1 MNTSKA
7 LPAQHPQGIGRE
19 LAAGFGTADLTQPLL
34 QFSLQQLQNNFLQG
48 EKTYF
53 PGRHI
58 PISVMLQPASW
69 GGRGGRNGRE
79 DQGGGEDQGGPAAA
93 PVPESFWKPLLP
105 PAADLQPTA
114 GWLLSS
120 QSEYSAPQRRRA
132 DSPGYS
138 ISLRMEETAGAGQAA
153 GMEPSSRRRG
163 CPANAPCPC
172 SGGDNS
178 SRCCESFGSCF
189 EAWKEAATSDMTSW
203 MLFSKGS
210 DTTASHM
217 PECQV
222 TLWKWSWEVRF

>member
-1 MNTSKA
+1 MNASKA

-19 LAAGFGTADLTQPLL
+19 LAAGFSTADLTQPLL
-34 QFSLQQLQNNFLQG
+34 QFSLQQLQTNFLQG

-53 PGRHI
+53 PGLHI

-69 GGRGGRNGRE
+69 GRGGGRSGGE
-79 DQGGGEDQGGPAAA
+79 DQGGGEEDQGGGEEQGGPPAA
-93 PVPESFWKPLLP
+93 VLVTESFWKPLLP

-114 GWLLSS
+114 GWLSSS

-138 ISLRMEETAGAGQAA
+138 ISLRMEETASARQAA

-189 EAWKEAATSDMTSW
+189 EAWKEAAASDMTSW

-210 DTTASHM
+210 DTTGSHV

-222 TLWKWSWEVRF
+222 TL

>member
-1 MNTSKA
+1 M
-7 LPAQHPQGIGRE
+7 GRTRVV
-19 LAAGFGTADLTQPLL
+19 LQPRRSLRASGSLSSHL
-34 QFSLQQLQNNFLQG
+34 Q
-48 EKTYF
+48 
-53 PGRHI
+53 
-58 PISVMLQPASW
+58 PISSPPQAGS
-69 GGRGGRNGRE
+69 R
-79 DQGGGEDQGGPAAA
+79 
-93 PVPESFWKPLLP
+93 PLKANIVLP
-105 PAADLQPTA
+105 K
-114 GWLLSS
+114 G
-120 QSEYSAPQRRRA
+120 RRA